1 MILVENRMK
10 DLETLFRN
18 LDISTTMYKNAVDKY
33 NAIASYLETKG
44 IKCDIYPQGSFA
56 LGLVTR
62 PVKKEKDVNYDLDVI
77 CELVYDKEKIT
88 PEYLKHLIGN
98 ALKESQTYKD
108 RLIEYDKCW
117 TLEFAEINEIAFNM
131 DIIPSVEDK
140 KTLSFYF
147 DTNFLAITSKNEKDD
162 YDWITI
168 NPKDYQS
175 WFENINKPFLDYCQD
190 SEKRLFMESYKT
202 IYNKVEEIPPYF
214 IKSPLQRV
222 IQLLKRQ
229 RDIYFSAIKKEDK
242 KPISAII
249 TTLCSQIGEK
259 ANKNISDV
267 ELLTYIVSELDI
279 YSKLMNDSEEL
290 FNKTYSEKVTIKK
303 RKNKWEILNPVNPED
318 NLADSWNDDKEKAE
332 LFFGWIKN
340 LQKTFL
346 GYKEINDK
354 EFFSILESSL
364 GSTYVNKYIERK
376 KYEMP
381 VASVLSAHK
390 KSWGY

>member
-10 DLETLFRN
+10 DLGTLFRN
-18 LDISTTMYKNAVDKY
+18 LDISNTMYKNAVDKY
-33 NAIASYLETKG
+33 NSIASYLETKG

-62 PVKKEKDVNYDLDVI
+62 PFKDGRDVNYDLDVI

-98 ALKESQTYKD
+98 ALKESQTYKN
-108 RLIEYDKCW
+108 RLKEYDKCW

-131 DIIPSVEDK
+131 DIIPSVEDRRV
-140 KTLSFYF
+140 LLVYF
-147 DTNFLAITSKNEKDD
+147 DTNFLAITSKNEKDG
-162 YDWITI
+162 YDWIKI
-168 NPKDYQS
+168 NPRAYQK

-190 SEKRLFMESYKT
+190 SEKRLFMESYRT

-229 RDIYFSAIKKEDK
+229 RDIHFSIIKKEDK

-249 TTLCSQIGEK
+249 TTLCAQIGEK
-259 ANKNISDV
+259 ANKNTSDV
-267 ELLTYIVSELDI
+267 ELLTHIVSELEI
-279 YSKLMNDSEEL
+279 YSKLINDSEDL
-290 FNKTYSEKVTIKK
+290 FIKNYSEKVTIKK
-303 RKNKWEILNPVNPED
+303 RKDKWEILNPVNPED

-346 GYKEINDK
+346 GYKEKNDR
-354 EFFSILESSL
+354 EFFSLLESSL

-376 KYEMP
+376 KYDMP
-381 VASVLSAHK
+381 VVSVLAAPK

>member
-33 NAIASYLETKG
+33 NTIASYLETKG

-62 PVKKEKDVNYDLDVI
+62 PVKKEKDANYDLDVI

-108 RLIEYDKCW
+108 RLREYDKCW
-117 TLEFAEINEIAFNM
+117 TLEFAEISEIAFNM

-279 YSKLMNDSEEL
+279 YSKLINDSEEL

-303 RKNKWEILNPVNPED
+303 RENKWEILNPVNPED

-346 GYKEINDK
+346 GYKETNDK

-364 GSTYVNKYIERK
+364 GSTYVNRYIERK
-376 KYEMP
+376 KYDMP
-381 VASVLSAHK
+381 VASLLVAPK